1 MKVLQL
7 VPGCGMP
14 VLLIVLLL
22 GMKTSVAQYRMTPR
36 ENVVV
41 SSQINGFWEHLP
53 ADYYTNPTR
62 KYPLIVY
69 WHGVGEVGDGQLPSM
84 QLLIQKALGQK
95 IEIGRFP
102 DVVYN
107 AGTPYSFM
115 VLIPQYRPGLA
126 VSVEDMDA
134 MMNYAFSHYRVDRNR
149 VYLTGIS
156 YGSNMIYKYV
166 GTSPAYAQKITGIAP
181 LAVCTGA
188 EWGQAGNIAANNVA
202 VWGIHCEFDIQ
213 CVPYNTI
220 GWIDLINSAAGTP
233 PIPSAVYTLT
243 ELQNPG
249 DPHDLFWTTFE
260 PDFSRAPT
268 FKNLY
273 DWMIS
278 YSRNLALPIKLSNF
292 NAYIKDDKTTVDWLS
307 SSEVNTKE
315 FIIQRAGSNLKFGDV
330 GSLPASGT
338 SSSNKSYRW
347 IDNQPLKGINYYRL
361 VLVNKDNTKEFFE
374 IKKVF
379 NKAQGDRIVIAPNPV
394 ERELNIYLTIDRAQ
408 KLDCIL
414 TDVQGRIL
422 QRQSNTYQ
430 PGLQQ
435 VHFSMAN
442 MPAGTYMVELKGDG
456 FSEVRKVIRK

>member
-1 MKVLQL
+1 
-7 VPGCGMP
+7 MP

-22 GMKTSVAQYRMTPR
+22 GMKTSVAQYRMTPKQ
-36 ENVVV
+36 NIVV
-41 SSQINGFWEHLP
+41 SSQINGFWEKLP
-53 ADYYTNPTR
+53 ADYYTNPSK

-84 QLLIQKALGQK
+84 ELLIQKALGQK

-102 DVVYN
+102 EVVYN
-107 AGTPYSFM
+107 NGTPYSFI
-115 VLIPQYRPGLA
+115 VLIPQYRPGLG

-134 MMNYAFSHYRVDRNR
+134 MMNYAFSNYRVDRNR

-166 GTSPAYAQKITGIAP
+166 GTSSTYAQKITGIAP

-188 EWGQAGNIAANNVA
+188 EWGQAGNIGANNVA

-220 GWIDLINSAAGTP
+220 SWIDGINTASGRSPNP
-233 PIPSAVYTLT
+233 PAVYTLT

-249 DPHDLFWTTFE
+249 DPHDIFWTTFE
-260 PDFSRAPT
+260 PDFIRAPT

-278 YSRNLALPIKLSNF
+278 YSRNLALPVKLSNF
-292 NAYIKDDKTTVDWLS
+292 HAYIKDDKTIVDWIS
-307 SSEVNTKE
+307 STEINTKE
-315 FIIQRAGSNLKFGDV
+315 FIVQRAGSNLKFGDIGV
-330 GSLPASGT
+330 LPASGN
-338 SSSNKSYRW
+338 SSADKSYRW

-379 NKAQGDRIVIAPNPV
+379 NKNQNDRIVIAPNPV
-394 ERELNIYLTIDRAQ
+394 EKDLNIYLSLDRAQ
-408 KLDCIL
+408 KLEFTL
-414 TDVQGRIL
+414 VDVQGRTL
-422 QRQSNTYQ
+422 QRQSKTFQ
-430 PGLQQ
+430 AGSQQ
-435 VHFSMAN
+435 VHFSMAG
-442 MPAGTYMVELKGDG
+442 MQTGTYIVELKGEG
-456 FSEVRKVIRK
+456 FSEVRKVLRK